1 MNRATRR
8 QARRTRA
15 AAPARRYDRL
25 APLDLL
31 VNAIPHQPGEKA
43 GEHLKTRAAFD
54 RLVDGSAD
62 TDDFDHVAMTLNMVK
77 IRALQIDATLADLLE
92 RGQDAMG
99 DCKARYLRLG
109 RFGFDG
115 PGLQVLRDCIDAA
128 EAIIDASSPQ
138 QMRTA
143 RDVVADL
150 LYGKGTAARLTQQA
164 KHAQTGRRAQHSHPG
179 GAGGADL

>member
-8 QARRTRA
+8 QPQRSRP
-15 AAPARRYDRL
+15 AAPTRRYDRM
-25 APLDLL
+25 APLSMLM
-31 VNAIPHQPGEKA
+31 NAIAHQPGEKA

-54 RLVDGSAD
+54 RLVDGTAD
-62 TDDFDHVAMTLNMVK
+62 TDDFNHVAMTINMCTV
-77 IRALQIDATLADLLE
+77 RAVEIDPSLADLME

-99 DCKARYLRLG
+99 ACKARKLRLG

-115 PGLQVLRDCIDAA
+115 PGLQVLRECIDAA

-138 QMRTA
+138 QMRSA

-150 LYGKGTAARLTQQA
+150 LFGKGTAARLTQQA
-164 KHAQTGRRAQHSHPG
+164 QHRRSALR
-179 GAGGADL
+179 AGGAA